1 LPEAHSGCEHL
12 PVSIDQSRSDIVEQV
27 ETFYEEFAD
36 TYDEVAEEACWMAND
51 ALAGELVA
59 VHGVDSA
66 LDLACGT
73 GQTLQVLKRTFPAA
87 ELVGVDVS
95 GGMLDIARGR
105 VGDARLV
112 HSDIGS
118 FVASTT
124 DRFDLITSIG
134 GLEFV
139 ADLPDVL
146 CDLQSL
152 VRPLGHLIFTYEPV
166 IEGWEPQAAREE
178 SNFGSSG
185 LTLTTLRW
193 EPTEVEGVFRDWR
206 QVSTRLVMSYVRQ
219 DLPTIYS
226 LVHVAR
232 GLGG

>member
-1 LPEAHSGCEHL
+1 M
-12 PVSIDQSRSDIVEQV
+12 SIDHSRSHLAEQV

-36 TYDEVAEEACWMAND
+36 AYDEVAEEACWMAND

-59 VHGVDSA
+59 AHGVDSA

-73 GQTLQVLKRTFPAA
+73 GQTLRVLRRVFPEA
-87 ELVGVDVS
+87 ELMGVDIS
-95 GGMLDIARGR
+95 CRMLRLAGDR

-118 FVASTT
+118 FVDTT
-124 DRFDLITSIG
+124 SEQFDLITSVG

-139 ADLPDVL
+139 PDLPAIL
-146 CDLQSL
+146 AGLRSL

-166 IEGWEPQAAREE
+166 IEGWGPQAAREE
-178 SNFGSSG
+178 SNLGSSG

-193 EPTEVEGVFRDWR
+193 EPTEVDGVFRDWQ
-206 QVSTRLVMSYVRQ
+206 QVSHRLVMSYVRE
-219 DLPTIYS
+219 DLPTIYA

-232 GLGG
+232 VAGDVRPVLSP

>member
-1 LPEAHSGCEHL
+1 
-12 PVSIDQSRSDIVEQV
+12 VSIDHSRIDLVDQV
-27 ETFYEEFAD
+27 GSFYEEFAD
-36 TYDEVAEEACWMAND
+36 TYDDVAEEARWMAND

-59 VHGVDSA
+59 VHAVDSA

-73 GQTLQVLKRTFPAA
+73 GQTLHVLRRAFPEA
-87 ELVGVDVS
+87 ELVGLDLSV
-95 GGMLDIARGR
+95 GMLRIAGER

-118 FVASTT
+118 FVVSTSEQ
-124 DRFDLITSIG
+124 FDLITSIG

-139 ADLPDVL
+139 SDLPAVL
-146 CDLQSL
+146 GDLRML

-178 SNFGSSG
+178 SNLGSSG
-185 LTLTTLRW
+185 LPLTTLRW
-193 EPTEVEGVFRDWR
+193 EPTEVDEVFRDWR
-206 QVSTRLVMSYVRQ
+206 QVSHRLVMSYVRE
-219 DLPTIYS
+219 DLPTIYA

-232 GLGG
+232 VAGDVRPLESP

>member
-1 LPEAHSGCEHL
+1 M
-12 PVSIDQSRSDIVEQV
+12 SIDYSRSDLAEEV

-36 TYDEVAEEACWMAND
+36 TYDEVAEAACWMAND

-73 GQTLQVLKRTFPAA
+73 GQTLHVLRRAFPEA
-87 ELVGVDVS
+87 ELVGVDIS
-95 GGMLDIARGR
+95 CGMLRIARAR
-105 VGDARLV
+105 AGDARLV

-118 FVASTT
+118 FVESTS

-139 ADLPDVL
+139 SDLPAVL
-146 CDLQSL
+146 GDLRSL

-178 SNFGSSG
+178 SNSGSSG

-193 EPTEVEGVFRDWR
+193 EPTEVDAVFRDWR
-206 QVSTRLVMSYVRQ
+206 QVSHRLVMSYVRQ
-219 DLPTIYS
+219 DLPTIYA
-226 LVHVAR
+226 LVHVVR
-232 GLGG
+232 VPRDDPPVVNP